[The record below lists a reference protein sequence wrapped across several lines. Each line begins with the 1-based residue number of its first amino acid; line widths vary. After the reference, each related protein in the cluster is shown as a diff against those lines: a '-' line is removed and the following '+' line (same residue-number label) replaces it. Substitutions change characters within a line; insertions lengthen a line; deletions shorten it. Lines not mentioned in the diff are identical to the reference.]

1 MKTILIVDDEYA
13 IVETLVEVLQDEGYR
28 AVFAGNA
35 KDGLARLEKENPD
48 LVIVDYM
55 MPIADGRQM
64 VQEMR
69 ALPDHQSTP
78 VVMMSAAAREA
89 ALSDGRG
96 GQIDVSAFLSK
107 PFLLEDLLEKV
118 FQLIGKPG
126 QDASGQ
132 TKRTIH

>member
-13 IVETLVEVLQDEGYR
+13 IVETLVELLQDEGYR
-28 AVFAGNA
+28 VVFAGNGR
-35 KDGLARLEKENPD
+35 DGLARLEKENPD

-64 VQEMR
+64 VREMR

-89 ALSDGRG
+89 ALSDDQG
-96 GQIDVSAFLSK
+96 GQLDVSAFLSK

-126 QDASGQ
+126 QDSSGQ
-132 TKRTIH
+132 TKPTVH

>member
-69 ALPDHQSTP
+69 ALPNHQSTP
-78 VVMMSAAAREA
+78 VVMMSAATKEA
-89 ALSDGRG
+89 ALSDGQG
-96 GQIDVSAFLSK
+96 GELDVSAFLSK

-126 QDASGQ
+126 QDPSGQ
-132 TKRTIH
+132 IKRTIH

>member
-89 ALSDGRG
+89 ALSDDQG
-96 GQIDVSAFLSK
+96 GQLDVSAFLSK

-126 QDASGQ
+126 QDSSGQ
-132 TKRTIH
+132 TKPTVH